1 MNIKKKN
8 TSANV
13 LIKSVDVLKAENEV
27 CNNAITFFEKSGINF
42 PEMNP
47 ERPPRHRRYS
57 INILIDENVD
67 KIEKLNPFVFKMN
80 RKGIIGL
87 YMTLLKD
94 GESASRVSTFLNV
107 LNDSIKDGYYREG
120 NPSFVI
126 ESADPYRVWTLFDE
140 IFSRAYMFSTGGK
153 EIERYSDL
161 FNKFGSKVAIKL
173 FLDSVMDAVAASIKE
188 GYTIHVANIKCL
200 TCKHCVCKDGK
211 RSCDKYMTAL
221 SGVEFEA
228 HPERYTDAKSVNG
241 TLMSSGIDERIDE
254 CDHYESR

>member
-1 MNIKKKN
+1 MKKKN
-8 TSANV
+8 TSLV
-13 LIKSVDVLKAENEV
+13 KSVELIKAENEV
-27 CNNAITFFEKSGINF
+27 CNNAIAFFEKSGINF
-42 PEMNP
+42 PVLT

-57 INILIDENVD
+57 INIIIDDNID
-67 KIEKLNPFVFKMN
+67 KIESLNPFVFRMN
-80 RKGIIGL
+80 RRGVIGL

-126 ESADPYRVWTLFDE
+126 ESADPYKVWTLFDE